1 MKKEPEVMGDF
12 PISINERSVM
22 RYLGYPTGRQVADRR
37 HVQRSIETVRG
48 FLRSSSELVNP
59 AAVYALFDSVPV
71 DSALS
76 LPEEGVELR
85 SSFLAGRFS
94 QSGTIG
100 LFVATIGSAIEEQ
113 IGRYLGEGKRYEA
126 MILDAIG
133 SASAEAAAW
142 SVHRHIQHLSG
153 RRLVRYSPG
162 YDRGV
167 KAVCWPIEDQAV
179 IFRLL
184 SPERIGVRL
193 SPAFM
198 MMPRKSVSAVIG
210 CPAAPGGRLG
220 DDS

>member
-1 MKKEPEVMGDF
+1 MKKGPEVVGAF
-12 PISINERSVM
+12 PLSINERSVM
-22 RYLGYPTGRQVADRR
+22 RHLGYPTGRQVAEMR

-48 FLRSSSELVNP
+48 FLSSSSDLVNP

-71 DSALS
+71 DGALS

-85 SSFLAGRFS
+85 SSFLAGRFGE
-94 QSGTIG
+94 SGTIG
-100 LFVATIGSAIEEQ
+100 LFVTTIGSAIEER
-113 IGRYLGEGKRYEA
+113 IERYLGEGKRYEA

-133 SASAEAAAW
+133 SEAAEAAAW
-142 SVHRHIQHLSG
+142 SVHRRIQQLFG

-162 YDRGV
+162 YDQGV
-167 KAVCWPIEDQAV
+167 KSVCWPIEDQAV

-210 CPAAPGGRLG
+210 CPSSTGL
-220 DDS
+220 SS